1 MRLSRLFSL
10 VALGGLS
17 ACATIISG
25 TNQNV
30 AVDSSPEGAD
40 CRVLQ
45 GGLTVGEVPS
55 TPGYVH
61 VRKSGAPLEL
71 ACSKP
76 GYKPA
81 ASYQTAGFNGWV
93 IGNVVVGGVIG
104 VVVDLASGALHTYN
118 SSMVVALGGNGVY
131 QPSIA
136 SFPSGY
142 GTAYADNSAN
152 LASAQSLDSQ
162 RFYAAT
168 GQTLPVQ
175 HGLIRLPP
183 ATPGGDYTYIWPTS
197 PDQQ

>member
-1 MRLSRLFSL
+1 MRLSRLFPV

-25 TNQNV
+25 VNQNV

-55 TPGYVH
+55 TPGYVY
-61 VRKSGAPLEL
+61 VRKSGAPLEV
-71 ACSKP
+71 ACAKP

-81 ASYQTAGFNGWV
+81 QSYQTAGFNGWV
-93 IGNVVVGGVIG
+93 IGNVVIGGVIG
-104 VVVDLASGALHTYN
+104 VVVDFASGALHTYN
-118 SSMVVALGGNGVY
+118 SSMTVALGGNGVY

-136 SFPSGY
+136 NFPSGY
-142 GTAYADNSAN
+142 GTAYADNSA
-152 LASAQSLDSQ
+152 SAQSLDSL
-162 RFYAAT
+162 RFLAAT
-168 GQTLPVQ
+168 GRALPAQ

-183 ATPGGDYTYIWPTS
+183 ATPGGDYTFIWPTS